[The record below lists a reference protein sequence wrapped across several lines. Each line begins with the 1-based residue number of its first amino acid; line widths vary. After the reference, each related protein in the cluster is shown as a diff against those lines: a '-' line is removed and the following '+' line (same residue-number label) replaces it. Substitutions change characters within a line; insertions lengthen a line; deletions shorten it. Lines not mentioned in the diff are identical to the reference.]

1 VFDEAQQ
8 VGPLSNT
15 AVMAG
20 YLKAQHR
27 WVVTGTPIGAGEAR
41 ALGPIATSL
50 WIGCRCCHQSCSTRA
65 SGIGILMLL
74 LG

>member
-1 VFDEAQQ
+1 MVFDEAQQ

-27 WVVTGTPIGAGEAR
+27 WVVTGTPIGAGEA
-41 ALGPIATSL
+41 
-50 WIGCRCCHQSCSTRA
+50 
-65 SGIGILMLL
+65 
-74 LG
+74 